1 MNDNSPAIHSG
12 ADYANHTSRK
22 GTADYNAIASAIEDG
37 LPDRRAKAIVLAII
51 GLPMLA
57 MLAWAW
63 PGYLGYDHLL
73 TVIWLQAGRPDAVHS
88 LLWGIFAEPIITAG
102 RWGVGAYSVLQV
114 LVLAGLDYG
123 ACVRASRALKL
134 SSGWTIALAASI
146 GLWPARVCYSVF
158 VGTDPLWSAIFMWFL
173 SVMLEIA
180 VDGLAS
186 MSRTDMWKLAASI
199 VFLVNFRK
207 NGIAVVV
214 VALLALAVV
223 YGRRHWKRVMAL
235 VLSLIVGISVYMG
248 LETMAVTKTQTSE
261 AYGPALTMTVKAVMD
276 GAKLDAESQAA
287 IDKWGGLNA
296 LEKRW
301 DPLNTDLL
309 RGEVGFKADGAE
321 ILTVTWKV
329 CSQKPGSCL
338 DTWFHLME
346 AYLNPF
352 MSPSDMV
359 YVKAY
364 DGVGYVSDF
373 LNTPLRRFDAACDAL
388 DCSATLRWHFAE
400 DNWNWRRQSIADL
413 QNWSLHSEAGH
424 VLRFLFAN
432 ESAPMWITVIAAG
445 VAALKRRWKIL
456 ALFYLP
462 MLALVGMYLL
472 ISPTALYRFSLYVD
486 WSVPLMVAQCL
497 SSLRG
502 KGNGLTDD
510 PATELEEGPVDC

>member
-1 MNDNSPAIHSG
+1 MLTIS
-12 ADYANHTSRK
+12 
-22 GTADYNAIASAIEDG
+22 
-37 LPDRRAKAIVLAII
+37 V
-51 GLPMLA
+51 LPMLL

-88 LLWGIFAEPIITAG
+88 LLWGILAEPIITAG

-123 ACVRASRALKL
+123 ACVRASKTLKL
-134 SSGWTIALAASI
+134 SRGWTVALAAFI
-146 GLWPARVCYSVF
+146 GLWPTRVCYSVF

-173 SVMLEIA
+173 SVMLGIA
-180 VDGLAS
+180 VDGLES
-186 MSRTDMWKLAASI
+186 LSGDDMWKLAASI

-207 NGIAVVV
+207 NGVAVVA

-223 YGRRHWKRVMAL
+223 YGCRRWKRVVAL

-248 LETMAVTKTQTSE
+248 LGTMAVTKTQTSE

-287 IDKWGGLNA
+287 IDKWGGLDA
-296 LEKRW
+296 LEEKW
-301 DPLNTDLL
+301 DPLLTDRL

-338 DTWFHLME
+338 DAWFHLME

-352 MSPSDMV
+352 MSPSDKV

-364 DGVGYVSDF
+364 DGVGYPSDF

-388 DCSATLRWHFAE
+388 GCSETLRWHFAE

-413 QNWSLHSEAGH
+413 QDWSLYSEAGH

-445 VAALKRRWKIL
+445 VAALKRKWKIL
-456 ALFYLP
+456 TLVYLP

-472 ISPTALYRFSLYVD
+472 ISPAALYRFSLYVD
-486 WSVPLMVAQCL
+486 WSVPLMIAQCL
-497 SSLRG
+497 SSLR
-502 KGNGLTDD
+502 KKD
-510 PATELEEGPVDC
+510 ATLPVSPSPDRSESGAAC